1 MGIKMKK
8 FQIIIFLL
16 SYTLYGQNPN
26 LGTAGAQFLEIPVG
40 ARAAALGGAFVGLS
54 DDATSVF
61 WNPAGLTRIRNN
73 SAHFTYMNWFDFFD
87 FNAASAAFNLADVGT
102 VAASF
107 TILKMDRQEIT
118 TEQQPNGT
126 GRFYDAQDIALG
138 VSYARNLT
146 DRFSFGLTFKYVQQR
161 IWNETASGVAFDVGT
176 QYRIDFQNLIIA
188 MSMKNFGADIRFEG
202 EDLIVTH
209 DISENYPKNRLTKA
223 SLETEDFP
231 LPLTFQVGIAFDIYR
246 GDIFKVLGALD
257 AVHPNDNRERVN
269 FGTEISFFD
278 RIFFRGGY
286 KYNYDDESVTVG
298 AGANLPVS
306 STKIS
311 FNYAYSIYDIL
322 PSVHRISLDIDF

>member
-1 MGIKMKK
+1 MKK
-8 FQIIIFLL
+8 FLIIIFLL
-16 SYTLYGQNPN
+16 SSVAAGQNPN
-26 LGTAGAQFLEIPVG
+26 LGTSGAQFLEIPVG

-54 DDATSVF
+54 DDAASVF
-61 WNPAGLTRIRNN
+61 WNPAGLTRIKNN

-87 FNAASAAFNLADVGT
+87 FNAASAAFSIDDVGT

-138 VSYARNLT
+138 ISFARYFT
-146 DRFSFGLTFKYVQQR
+146 DRFSFGITLKYVQQR
-161 IWNETASGVAFDVGT
+161 IWNETASGLAFDVGT
-176 QYRIDFQNLIIA
+176 QYRIDFQNLVIA

-223 SLETEDFP
+223 RLETEDFP
-231 LPLTFQVGIAFDIYR
+231 LPLNFQVGIAFDIYK
-246 GDIFKVLGALD
+246 GELLKVLAAVD

-269 FGTEISFFD
+269 FGTEISVFD

-286 KYNYDDESVTVG
+286 KYNYDDVAYTVG
-298 AGANLPVS
+298 AGANLPIA